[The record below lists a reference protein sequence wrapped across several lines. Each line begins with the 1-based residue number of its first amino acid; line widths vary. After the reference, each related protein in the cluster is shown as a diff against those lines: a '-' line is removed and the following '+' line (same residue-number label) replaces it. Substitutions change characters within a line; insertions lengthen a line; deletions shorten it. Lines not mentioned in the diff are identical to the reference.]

1 MHIGFPVEGWCGI
14 SRRWSPI
21 GNRSW
26 DGARH
31 ASVSVDLT
39 SSTGVSSRALTLVGR
54 QSGGANMG
62 RIKSSL
68 AVAVCAL
75 AIAVSSA
82 GPALA
87 GEVTGSGKKENQ
99 NQGTS
104 WCSFS
109 GLNDD
114 PTAPLDGSGENGPG
128 GQSQSYGQENKLG
141 LQDPHES
148 NPGTFCNPNKT
159 PLPPQPN
166 RTK

>member
-1 MHIGFPVEGWCGI
+1 MANIR
-14 SRRWSPI
+14 SR
-21 GNRSW
+21 
-26 DGARH
+26 
-31 ASVSVDLT
+31 
-39 SSTGVSSRALTLVGR
+39 
-54 QSGGANMG
+54 
-62 RIKSSL
+62 L
-68 AVAVCAL
+68 AVGTCGVAL
-75 AIAVSSA
+75 VFLSA

-87 GEVTGSGKKENQ
+87 GEVTGSGKKEDQ

-114 PTAPLDGSGENGPG
+114 PTAPLDGSGPNGPG
-128 GQSQSYGQENKLG
+128 GQSQSFGQENKLG
-141 LQDPHES
+141 IVDPHEG